1 MVNPLFAILMP
12 FTATG
17 RQTALTRT
25 NAEGMGKPG
34 TLHGIVPLTGQ
45 RETLRIFRPWPH
57 LRSVRRPLSLV
68 ILLTLSFLRITSS
81 IYYRVGRFC
90 RTKSLS
96 VVIPLRRSP
105 TKGPL
110 KESGKTR
117 AHLTKGEILLQTLLS
132 IFVSPTAKSLTL
144 LLPILLN

>member
-25 NAEGMGKPG
+25 NAESMGKPG

-96 VVIPLRRSP
+96 VLI
-105 TKGPL
+105 PL

-117 AHLTKGEILLQTLLS
+117 AHLPKGVILLQALLS
-132 IFVSPTAKSLTL
+132 IFVLSTAKSLTL